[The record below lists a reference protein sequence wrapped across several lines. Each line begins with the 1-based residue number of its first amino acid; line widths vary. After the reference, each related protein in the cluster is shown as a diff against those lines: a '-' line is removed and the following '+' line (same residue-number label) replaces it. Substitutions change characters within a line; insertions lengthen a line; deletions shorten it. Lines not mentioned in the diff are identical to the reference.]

1 MPFHFINHNHIRP
14 VGIAPDEWRLMMLDF
29 DWTSEL
35 AKAQQLVNAARSGAL
50 EDRLLSVEQAIEK
63 LAKIAEAISDELAN

>member
-1 MPFHFINHNHIRP
+1 